1 MTARRGGIAPYA
13 FLSPVL
19 LVGLVFYVMPILL
32 SLGLSFTN
40 ADMLAAPRWVGL
52 DNYAFLLGRDPNF
65 LNTLVNTFVFAFGA
79 AAVGIPLALL
89 VAHAITLG
97 RGKAF
102 WRSMFWLPMVTN
114 VVAVAYAWDIMLQ
127 PGYGIVNRL
136 LGLLGLPGPNWL
148 TDPGWAMA
156 SVVLITAW
164 MSIGHAVLLF
174 SAGLENIEESFY
186 EAARLDGASAW
197 QLFAWVTLPLL
208 RPTIVFVVVTT
219 LISGFGSFV
228 LILVLTGGGP
238 QQATDVTA
246 LYMYQMAF
254 ESLRVGRASA
264 VAWLLGAVL
273 VAVSLLTLR
282 LLRDDTENA

>member
-1 MTARRGGIAPYA
+1 MTARRGRAVPYV
-13 FLSPVL
+13 FLAPVL
-19 LVGLVFYVMPILL
+19 LVGLAFYAVPILL
-32 SLGLSFTN
+32 SLGLSLTN
-40 ADMLAAPRWVGL
+40 ANMLVTPRWVGL
-52 DNYAFLLGRDPNF
+52 DNYVVLLTRDPNF

-79 AAVGIPLALL
+79 AAVGIPAALL

-97 RGKAF
+97 RGRAF

-136 LGLLGLPGPNWL
+136 LGLLGLPGPDWL
-148 TDPGWAMA
+148 NDPGWAMA
-156 SVVLITAW
+156 SVVLVTVWIG
-164 MSIGHAVLLF
+164 MGHAVLLF

-186 EAARLDGASAW
+186 EAARLDGATGW
-197 QLFAWVTLPLL
+197 QLFTWVTLPLL

-228 LILVLTGGGP
+228 LILVMTGGGP
-238 QQATDVTA
+238 QQATNVTA

-282 LLRDDTENA
+282 VLGDDAENA